1 MKEKQENFTDES
13 VMKEK
18 PKNFTDEFKQFYKS
32 EHNKVIEFE
41 LNEYM
46 TIMTQSNT
54 PVNIYFRNVVDKY
67 SYSKVY
73 KDVGKVLGTLLKYL
87 DKNIN
92 YTKEDIVVQEIHV
105 TLITIGK
112 RRSL

>member
-1 MKEKQENFTDES
+1 MKEKPKNFTDES

-32 EHNKVIEFE
+32 EHNAVIEFE

-46 TIMTQSNT
+46 TINTQSNT
-54 PVNIYFRNVVDKY
+54 PVNIYFRNEGDEY

-73 KDVGKVLGTLLKYL
+73 NDTEKVLSTLFKYL

-92 YTKEDIVVQEIHV
+92 YTKEDKVVQEIHV

-112 RRSL
+112 RRTL

>member
-1 MKEKQENFTDES
+1 MKEKQENFTGES
-13 VMKEK
+13 IMKEK
-18 PKNFTDEFKQFYKS
+18 PENFTDEFKQFYKS

-46 TIMTQSNT
+46 TIKTQSNT
-54 PVNIYFRNVVDKY
+54 PVNIYFRNEGDKY
-67 SYSKVY
+67 SYSKFY
-73 KDVGKVLGTLLKYL
+73 NDTEKVLSTLFKYL

-92 YTKEDIVVQEIHV
+92 YTKEDKVIKGIHV